1 MELASL
7 TRAAAGSFRSRRTAT
22 RPFTASS
29 VYCRA
34 MSRIDAVALLG
45 TPLVRPPRRSPGLEP
60 RLLVFATFGAPAVIS
75 GITSTATT
83 HSQDQWIKSVR
94 DLPLALQVLHDT
106 ERSVVDVQTA
116 AAGERGQGEM
126 NP

>member
-1 MELASL
+1 MEWAAL

-60 RLLVFATFGAPAVIS
+60 RLLAFATFGAPSVLS
-75 GITSTATT
+75 GIPSTAPT
-83 HSQDQWIKSVR
+83 HAPDKWTKSVR
-94 DLPLALQVLHDT
+94 DLPHALPVLHAPEIGRASCRD
-106 ERSVVDVQTA
+106 R
-116 AAGERGQGEM
+116 
-126 NP
+126 

>member
-1 MELASL
+1 MELAAL

-60 RLLVFATFGAPAVIS
+60 RLLVFAPFGGPAVIS
-75 GITSTATT
+75 AIQSNATR
-83 HSQDQWIKSVR
+83 HAPDNWLNSVR
-94 DLPLALQVLHDT
+94 HEKDT
-106 ERSVVDVQTA
+106 V
-116 AAGERGQGEM
+116 
-126 NP
+126 